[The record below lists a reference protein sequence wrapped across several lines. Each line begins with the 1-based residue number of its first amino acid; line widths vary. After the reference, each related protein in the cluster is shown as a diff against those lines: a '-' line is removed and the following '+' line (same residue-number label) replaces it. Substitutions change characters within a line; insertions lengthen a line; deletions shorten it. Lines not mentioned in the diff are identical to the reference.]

1 MLFLG
6 LLAAPALAL
15 ELPYA
20 SFSLENGLDVMLL
33 VDPARPQVVVD
44 VWYDVGSF
52 DDPDGASGFAH
63 LFEHLMFM
71 GTKGVPQGM
80 FDAQMEAAGAR
91 NNASTAADYTNYY
104 SWGTANTLDLLL
116 RLEADRMTGLDITQ
130 EKLDL
135 QRAVVRNER
144 RQNYED
150 PPYAEAWLTLSE
162 MLYPESHPYHLEG
175 IGSHEDL
182 LAATLDH
189 VEGFYGDWYAPNNA
203 TLVVAGDMD
212 PEAVKNRITEFF
224 GPLQPVVVPAHRK
237 VPEVL
242 VPVVARRILRDQV
255 PAPAVILAWHSPSFF
270 EDGDATMDVLANVLS
285 DGEGSRLPQRLV
297 HADGLAQEV
306 WAAQASQSRGSVFL
320 VWVVGRPGA
329 DPAAIEA
336 AVLDELAGLVGDRP
350 VTEEELQ
357 RAVTGFEV
365 GFTHQMESL
374 LSRAE
379 MLQRYQHFTGTADYV
394 EQDLA
399 RYRALDPAGVQ
410 AVAEQWLGSEKATI
424 LVVLPMEGEP
434 EDAPPPAEPG
444 VQEEPAD
451 SEEVSP

>member
-6 LLAAPALAL
+6 IWAAPALAL
-15 ELPYA
+15 DIPFE
-20 SFSLENGLDVMLL
+20 SFSLENGLDVVLL
-33 VDPARPQVVVD
+33 VDPVRPQVVVD

-52 DDPDGASGFAH
+52 DDPEGASGFAH

-71 GTKGVPQGM
+71 GTEDVPQGM

-116 RLEADRMTGLDITQ
+116 RLESDRMTGLAITQ
-130 EKLDL
+130 EKLNL
-135 QRAVVRNER
+135 QRDVVRNER

-150 PPYAEAWLTLSE
+150 PPYAAAWLALSE
-162 MLYPESHPYHLEG
+162 MLFPETHPYHLEG

-189 VEGFYGDWYAPNNA
+189 VEGFYADWYAPNNA
-203 TLVVAGDMD
+203 TLVVAGDID
-212 PEAVKNRITEFF
+212 PGEVKTRVTEFF
-224 GPLQPVVVPAHRK
+224 GPLQPVVVPAHK
-237 VPEVL
+237 APPEVL
-242 VPVVARRILRDQV
+242 MPVVGRRTLRDPV

-270 EDGDATMDVLANVLS
+270 QEGDATMDVLADVLS
-285 DGEGSRLPQRLV
+285 EGEGSRLPQRLV
-297 HADGLAQEV
+297 YAEGLPLVAGAPP
-306 WAAQASQSRGSVFL
+306 AALARGAVSL
-320 VWVVGRPGA
+320 VGGGGRRGA

-336 AVLDELAGLVGDRP
+336 AVLDELAGLSGDRP
-350 VTEEELQ
+350 VTEAELQ

-365 GFTHQMESL
+365 GFYQQMESL

-379 MLQRYQHFTGTADYV
+379 MLQRYQHFTGAADYV

-399 RYRALDPAGVQ
+399 RYRAVEPEGVRAAVERWLAPA
-410 AVAEQWLGSEKATI
+410 KAAT
-424 LVVLPMEGEP
+424 LLVLPTDGEP
-434 EDAPPPAEPG
+434 T
-444 VQEEPAD
+444 D
-451 SEEVSP
+451 SEPTDGETGEVSP